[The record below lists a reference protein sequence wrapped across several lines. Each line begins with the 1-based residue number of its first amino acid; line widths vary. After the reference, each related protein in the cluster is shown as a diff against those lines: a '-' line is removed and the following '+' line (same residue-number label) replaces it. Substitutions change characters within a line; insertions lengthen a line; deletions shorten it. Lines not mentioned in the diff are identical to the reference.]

1 MTAVEERVP
10 AELEVDPG
18 ADLCR
23 FVDAAPSPFHAVDE
37 LARRLRAAGFS
48 SLEEAD
54 RWSLSPGDRRYVVRD
69 GSLAAFVVGTDA
81 PADAGYRMVGTH
93 TDSPVLRVRPRPD
106 VSRAGYRLVGVE
118 PYGGGLW
125 HTWLDRDLTLAG
137 RVAVRVASGAIET
150 RLVRLP
156 GAPLRI
162 PSLAPHLGR
171 EVLTDGLK
179 LNPQLHLVPIW
190 GIDAGSPDGLREVLA
205 AAVGV
210 PPADALGTD
219 LATADTQPSAL
230 VGGDAALV
238 AAPRLDNLSSCH
250 AGASALVAAAASST
264 ASTSVLIANDH
275 EEVGSQSAEGARG
288 SFLADVVSRVGAA
301 CGDADPQDGPR
312 AMARSLLVS
321 ADAAHA
327 VHPNHVERHE
337 PEHRPILGGGPV
349 LKVNAAQAYA
359 TDAASGAWFAA
370 RCADAGV
377 PLQHF
382 VSRSDI
388 ACGSTIGPLTAMRLG
403 VQTVDIGNPLLGMHA
418 SRETGG
424 ADDVALL
431 VAALRA
437 HLLA

>member
-1 MTAVEERVP
+1 MTAVEERAP
-10 AELEVDPG
+10 AVVGVGLGV
-18 ADLCR
+18 DLCR
-23 FVDAAPSPFHAVDE
+23 FVDAAPSPFHAVAE

-48 SLEEAD
+48 PLEEPD
-54 RWSLSPGDRRYVVRD
+54 RWSLSPADRRYVVRD
-69 GSLAAFVVGTDA
+69 GSLAAFVVGTAA
-81 PADAGYRMVGTH
+81 PADAGYRVVGAH

-106 VSRAGYRLVGVE
+106 VHRAGYRLVGVE

-137 RVAVRVASGAIET
+137 RVAVRVASGSIET
-150 RLVRLP
+150 RLVQLP

-171 EVLTDGLK
+171 EVLTEGLK

-190 GIDAGSPDGLREVLA
+190 GVAAGSAEGLREVLA

-210 PPADALGTD
+210 APADVLGTD

-250 AGASALVAAAASST
+250 AGVSALVSAAGTST
-264 ASTSVLIANDH
+264 ASTSVLVANDH

-288 SFLADVVSRVGAA
+288 SFLADVLARVGAA

-312 AMARSLLVS
+312 ALARSLLVS

-359 TDAASGAWFAA
+359 TDADSGAGFAA
-370 RCADAGV
+370 RCAEAGV

-382 VSRSDI
+382 VSRADI

-403 VQTVDIGNPLLGMHA
+403 VQTVDVGNPLLGMHA
-418 SRETGG
+418 SRETGA

-431 VAALRA
+431 VAALQA
-437 HLLA
+437 HLLT